1 MLCSLCWICLG
12 PKGDIGPPG
21 LEGMPGSIGR
31 AGGPGRPGP
40 GGLPGSLGVK
50 VCCFSCPTAG
60 YHYDTILCVER
71 AVKTD
76 G

>member
-1 MLCSLCWICLG
+1 
-12 PKGDIGPPG
+12 
-21 LEGMPGSIGR
+21 MPGSIGR